1 MLTIIFYILLFGLSD
16 FIIYSLI
23 NKREYINAKLI
34 FSFILG
40 IIILLLLHTGVIY
53 SSNLLSNKILFI
65 VLEMLFTLVFLNI
78 PGNFLI
84 DRTLKSQRLSEQ
96 DKTQSVKLL
105 NLVFTKMIY
114 ILIFISQVFLVTASP

>member
-23 NKREYINAKLI
+23 NKRKYINAKLI
-34 FSFILG
+34 FSFTLG

-53 SSNLLSNKILFI
+53 SNNLLSNKILFI
-65 VLEMLFTLVFLNI
+65 VLEMLFTLVFVNI
-78 PGNFLI
+78 SGNFLI

-105 NLVFTKMIY
+105 TLVFTKMIY
-114 ILIFISQVFLVTASP
+114 IVIFIGQVFLATASP

>member
-40 IIILLLLHTGVIY
+40 IIIILLLHTGVIY
-53 SSNLLSNKILFI
+53 SNNLLSNKILFI
-65 VLEMLFTLVFLNI
+65 VLEMLFTLVFVNI
-78 PGNFLI
+78 SGNFLI

-105 NLVFTKMIY
+105 TLVFTKIIY
-114 ILIFISQVFLVTASP
+114 IVIFISQVFLVAASP